1 MWQLWRNFD
10 DFSEKHA
17 LVFSNFTRLSPPR
30 RRILAGVIFFVIPTL
45 PRRSRANVAKSRTIF
60 CHSCER
66 RSAKG
71 WSPSGWNL
79 YNSLRL
85 TVWM

>member
-30 RRILAGVIFFVIPTL
+30 RRIFAGVIFFVI
-45 PRRSRANVAKSRTIF
+45 
-60 CHSCER
+60 H
-66 RSAKG
+66 AKG
-71 WSPSGWNL
+71 GQPKADHPLGEIYTIVFDLQSE
-79 YNSLRL
+79 
-85 TVWM
+85 